1 MKPAEL
7 QARLSEAAASFRPA
21 TELLRAVG
29 RVLRV
34 SIQGQVRRRA
44 YRTGRL
50 HDSVQERVLGD
61 NLMVEATAPYAR
73 FVNDGTRHMEGR
85 RFMEA
90 GMDAALPD
98 VERELRVWGEGV
110 LGKVGGR

>member
-1 MKPAEL
+1 MKPQEL
-7 QARLSEAAASFRPA
+7 QSRLADAAASFRPA

-29 RVLRV
+29 RVVRV

-61 NLMVEATAPYAR
+61 NLMVEATAPYSK
-73 FVNDGTRHMEGR
+73 FVEEGTRYMEGR
-85 RFMEA
+85 RFMATGLETA
-90 GMDAALPD
+90 IPE
-98 VERELRVWGEGV
+98 VERIMQDFGESV
-110 LGKVGGR
+110 FAKVRG

>member
-1 MKPAEL
+1 MKPEEFASRM
-7 QARLSEAAASFRPA
+7 AEAASAFRPA

-29 RVLRV
+29 RVVRV
-34 SIQGQVRRRA
+34 SIQSQVRRRA

-61 NLMVEATAPYAR
+61 RLMVEATAPYAR
-73 FVNDGTRHMEGR
+73 YVNDGTRYMEGR
-85 RFMEA
+85 HFMEA
-90 GMDAALPD
+90 GEQDAIPD
-98 VERELRVWGEGV
+98 IERELRTFGENV

>member
-34 SIQGQVRRRA
+34 SVQGQVRRRA

-61 NLMVEATAPYAR
+61 NLMVEATAPYSR
-73 FVNDGTRHMEGR
+73 FVNDGTRYMEGR
-85 RFMEA
+85 HFMEA
-90 GMDAALPD
+90 GEQDAIPD
-98 VERELRVWGEGV
+98 IERELREFGDSVF
-110 LGKVGGR
+110 GKVGGR

>member
-34 SIQGQVRRRA
+34 SVQGQVRRRA